1 MTISPPPER
10 LWLSRITTPIGV
22 ALIVVDDTETLRVFD
37 WVEREALIRRRLA
50 QRFPR
55 IMTEEARPPQVAA
68 VFAAYFDGDHA
79 ALRKARMATSGTAF
93 QERVW
98 SELARVRAGETISY
112 ATLAERAGRSGA
124 WRAAGLANA
133 LNPIALAIP
142 CHRVIGAS
150 GHLTGYAGGLDR
162 KRWLLR
168 HEGALA

>member
-1 MTISPPPER
+1 M
-10 LWLSRITTPIGV
+10 SRIATPIGV
-22 ALIVVDDTETLRVFD
+22 GLIVVDDRQALRVFD
-37 WVEREALIRRRLA
+37 WGERETLIRRRLA
-50 QRFPR
+50 MRHPR
-55 IMTEEARPPQVAA
+55 VALEDGRA
-68 VFAAYFDGDHA
+68 PDLAAAFAAYFDGDHK
-79 ALRKARMATSGTAF
+79 ALGAVRLATSGAAF

-98 SELARVRAGETISY
+98 SELVRVPVGVTISY
-112 ATLAERAGRSGA
+112 RTLAERAGRPGA